1 MLKYFKGKKKILP
14 PHSASILL
22 WNLLFFQP
30 SLRAWPLCPPS
41 SVLSFFYFYFFPPDV
56 ITVVAWF
63 LCICVRAHLC
73 SILVSLV
80 SASGF
85 PYLSLPNLRDI
96 SWFSNYTQIEESYS
110 TSLLWKVMWVSADQN
125 KVAVG
130 QRISDI
136 TSFGLWHVE
145 NEVIFKALF
154 RQHI

>member
-1 MLKYFKGKKKILP
+1 MLKYFKGKKKSTSSFSQYFALKL
-14 PHSASILL
+14 A
-22 WNLLFFQP
+22 LFF
-30 SLRAWPLCPPS
+30 SPLSELGLCVPPPVS
-41 SVLSFFYFYFFPPDV
+41 SHFFIFIFFPPDV

-110 TSLLWKVMWVSADQN
+110 ISLLWKVMWVSADQN